1 MKILGLAALT
11 ALMLSALA
19 MAAAQDKKAEGGR
32 LTFILARSAGDTFVA
47 RDVDPAEMRA
57 FLISE
62 GAV

>member
-1 MKILGLAALT
+1 
-11 ALMLSALA
+11 
-19 MAAAQDKKAEGGR
+19 
-32 LTFILARSAGDTFVA
+32 LTFIRARSPGDAFVA

>member
-1 MKILGLAALT
+1 M
-11 ALMLSALA
+11 
-19 MAAAQDKKAEGGR
+19 AQDKKAEGGR